1 MNVSE
6 KLELQRQFD
15 GVLLFKEGVFLRAY
29 AESCYLLTQHF
40 RQFLKV
46 QCIWIKC
53 LNKWVISC
61 AFPENKL
68 KERLPEAKITEF
80 GASLSGNFNLTGYPR
95 WFKLHCQRAS
105 EASELTHARKVGS
118 QESTKRVTEKAEF
131 HLPMTEKQLTFLFN
145 WQKNYYPSELEQAFL
160 ASLQRA
166 LHRVL

>member
-6 KLELQRQFD
+6 KLELQRKFD

-40 RQFLKV
+40 RQLLKV
-46 QCIWIKC
+46 QCTWIKC

-80 GASLSGNFNLTGYPR
+80 GASLSGTFNLKGYHR
-95 WFKLHCQRAS
+95 WFKLHCQRAN
-105 EASELTHARKVGS
+105 EASKLIITRKVNS
-118 QESTKRVTEKAEF
+118 EEPTQSVIEKAEF
-131 HLPMTEKQLTFLFN
+131 HLPITEKQLTFLFN
-145 WQKNYYPSELEQAFL
+145 WQKNHYPLELEQAFL

-166 LHRVL
+166 LYRVL